1 MLNGNS
7 NYTTP
12 DYLNKNEIKEIC
24 AFFQGAV
31 YTWCAINGSAKFA
44 ARNFIGGINYYWEG
58 TPLYKLYKHYES
70 EGYEDSEKNARLD
83 AGSLLKK
90 TLLDDKRSFKQ
101 SKNDDE
107 QRSYYEWDEQ
117 VEVNQMIDEETKK
130 TASELINAIKEKFDK
145 LEIREISEKYEIETE
160 YKLGQSKE
168 KGYIGRFF
176 KVTSDLSIWAGYDP
190 NPDYDFNVSFSFK
203 KGSNN
208 EQILKN
214 VLQLYDPKIGDR
226 ELDDKKGDFW
236 FVVNLNLNVTI
247 NNTGNIQ
254 IGGEKNSQK
263 NISKSSTD
271 SKSKVTDIINN
282 AISIISS
289 VLKTFGLF

>member
-1 MLNGNS
+1 
-7 NYTTP
+7 
-12 DYLNKNEIKEIC
+12 
-24 AFFQGAV
+24 
-31 YTWCAINGSAKFA
+31 
-44 ARNFIGGINYYWEG
+44 
-58 TPLYKLYKHYES
+58 
-70 EGYEDSEKNARLD
+70 
-83 AGSLLKK
+83 
-90 TLLDDKRSFKQ
+90 
-101 SKNDDE
+101 
-107 QRSYYEWDEQ
+107 
-117 VEVNQMIDEETKK
+117 MIDDETKK
-130 TASELINAIKEKFDK
+130 TASTLVNI
-145 LEIREISEKYEIETE
+145 ISEKFVKPEQLEPRKINKKYETE
-160 YKLGQSKE
+160 IDGLGQNNDKN
-168 KGYIGRFF
+168 YIGRFF
-176 KVTSDLSIWAGYDP
+176 DVTGTDLAIWAGYDP
-190 NPDYDFNVSFSFK
+190 NPDYDFNVSFSFE

-263 NISKSSTD
+263 NVSKSSTD

-289 VLKTFGLF
+289 VLKTFGLFGL

>member
-1 MLNGNS
+1 M
-7 NYTTP
+7 
-12 DYLNKNEIKEIC
+12 
-24 AFFQGAV
+24 
-31 YTWCAINGSAKFA
+31 
-44 ARNFIGGINYYWEG
+44 
-58 TPLYKLYKHYES
+58 
-70 EGYEDSEKNARLD
+70 
-83 AGSLLKK
+83 
-90 TLLDDKRSFKQ
+90 
-101 SKNDDE
+101 
-107 QRSYYEWDEQ
+107 
-117 VEVNQMIDEETKK
+117 
-130 TASELINAIKEKFDK
+130 NAIKEKFDK

-160 YKLGQSKE
+160 YELGQNKE

-176 KVTSDLSIWAGYDP
+176 DIDIKDKLSIWAGYDP
-190 NPDYDFNVSFSFK
+190 NPDYGFNVSFSFK

-263 NISKSSTD
+263 NVSKSSTD

-289 VLKTFGLF
+289 VLKTFGLFGL

>member
-1 MLNGNS
+1 
-7 NYTTP
+7 
-12 DYLNKNEIKEIC
+12 
-24 AFFQGAV
+24 
-31 YTWCAINGSAKFA
+31 
-44 ARNFIGGINYYWEG
+44 
-58 TPLYKLYKHYES
+58 
-70 EGYEDSEKNARLD
+70 
-83 AGSLLKK
+83 
-90 TLLDDKRSFKQ
+90 
-101 SKNDDE
+101 
-107 QRSYYEWDEQ
+107 
-117 VEVNQMIDEETKK
+117 MIDDETKK
-130 TASELINAIKEKFDK
+130 TASTLVNI
-145 LEIREISEKYEIETE
+145 ISEKFVKPEQLEPRKINKKYETE
-160 YKLGQSKE
+160 IDGLGQNNDKN
-168 KGYIGRFF
+168 YIGRFF
-176 KVTSDLSIWAGYDP
+176 DVTGTDLAIWAGYDP

-263 NISKSSTD
+263 NVSKSSTD

-289 VLKTFGLF
+289 VLKTFGLFGL

>member
-1 MLNGNS
+1 
-7 NYTTP
+7 
-12 DYLNKNEIKEIC
+12 
-24 AFFQGAV
+24 
-31 YTWCAINGSAKFA
+31 
-44 ARNFIGGINYYWEG
+44 
-58 TPLYKLYKHYES
+58 
-70 EGYEDSEKNARLD
+70 
-83 AGSLLKK
+83 
-90 TLLDDKRSFKQ
+90 
-101 SKNDDE
+101 
-107 QRSYYEWDEQ
+107 
-117 VEVNQMIDEETKK
+117 MIDDETKK
-130 TASELINAIKEKFDK
+130 TASTLVNI
-145 LEIREISEKYEIETE
+145 ISEKFVKPEQLEPRKINKKYETE
-160 YKLGQSKE
+160 IDGLGQNNDKN
-168 KGYIGRFF
+168 YIGRFF
-176 KVTSDLSIWAGYDP
+176 DVTGTDLAIWAGYDQ

-263 NISKSSTD
+263 NVSKSSTD

-289 VLKTFGLF
+289 VLKTFGLFGL